1 MLDDISHMPEN
12 FQNWVLGEYQS
23 YCDQIGYLAYHVNTL
38 AYKYFKS
45 RNDCLYPN
53 FPIITD
59 REEKKKFAEYVN
71 SLDCNKPIK
80 SALFKLTQVGDLT
93 SNAIYE
99 ILWKSLDPTGNVRF
113 FRSENEQES

>member
-1 MLDDISHMPEN
+1 MLDDISHMPED
-12 FQNWVLGEYQS
+12 FRNWVINEYDEIS
-23 YCDQIGYLAYHVNTL
+23 SNILSMSCNVHVFARN
-38 AYKYFKS
+38 YFDNGGDFNS
-45 RNDCLYPN
+45 GN
-53 FPIITD
+53 FPILID

-71 SLDCNKPIK
+71 SLDCDKPIK